1 MELAGDRPAA
11 APACVEPMAPRLFR
25 VRRITREIHDTVTLH
40 VEPAERDGEVSFAAG
55 QFNMLYL
62 FGLGEVPI
70 SISSDPAEP
79 RVLAHTVRAVGP
91 VTNALCRLKRG
102 QMLGVRGPFGS
113 GWPLREAVGG
123 DVVIVAGG
131 IGLAPLRPILYHLLA
146 HRDQYGRIV
155 LLYGART
162 PRDLLYERD
171 LARWRGRFDVQI
183 EATVDAADTGDG
195 WRGHVGVVTTLIPR
209 AEFDPAETT
218 AVVCGPEVM
227 MRYTIADLQKR
238 GLPPDRVYLSMERNM
253 KCAIGLCGHC
263 QFGPTFVCKDGPVFR
278 YDRIAGLLKAWEI

>member
-1 MELAGDRPAA
+1 MSTELAGDRPAA
-11 APACVEPMAPRLFR
+11 GPPGVEPMAPRRFR
-25 VRRITREIHDTVTLH
+25 VRRVTREIHDTVTLDI
-40 VEPAERDGEVSFAAG
+40 EPSDQAEEFSFAAG

-70 SISSDPAEP
+70 SISSDPAHL

-102 QMLGVRGPFGS
+102 QVLGVRGPFGS
-113 GWPLREAVGG
+113 CWPVREAVGG

-131 IGLAPLRPILYHLLA
+131 IGLAPLRPVLYHLLG
-146 HRDQYGRIV
+146 HRDQYGRIA

-162 PRDLLYERD
+162 PNDRLYERE
-171 LARWRGRFDVQI
+171 LSRWRGRFDVQI
-183 EATVDAADTGDG
+183 EATVDTAVAGDE

-209 AEFDPAETT
+209 AEFDPAETI
-218 AVVCGPEVM
+218 AVICGPEVM
-227 MRYTIADLQKR
+227 MRFTIEDLQKR
-238 GLPPDRVYLSMERNM
+238 GLTSDRIYLSMERNM

-263 QFGPTFVCKDGPVFR
+263 QFGPTFVCKDGR
-278 YDRIAGLLKAWEI
+278 SSATTASRRS

>member
-11 APACVEPMAPRLFR
+11 PPGVEPMVPRPFF
-25 VRRITREIHDTVTLH
+25 VRRVTREIHDTVTVD
-40 VEPAERDGEVSFAAG
+40 VEPVEQAGEFSFAAG

-70 SISSDPAEP
+70 SISSDPAKP

-91 VTNALCRLKRG
+91 VTNALCSLKRG
-102 QMLGVRGPFGS
+102 EVLGVRGPFGS

-123 DVVIVAGG
+123 DIVIVAGG
-131 IGLAPLRPILYHLLA
+131 IGLAPLRPVLYHLLA
-146 HRDQYGRIV
+146 HRDQYGRIT

-162 PRDLLYERD
+162 PGDLLYERD
-171 LARWRGRFDVQI
+171 LTRWRGRFDVQI
-183 EATVDAADTGDG
+183 EATVDTAGADDG

-218 AVVCGPEVM
+218 AVICGPEVM
-227 MRYTIADLQKR
+227 MRFTIADLQKR
-238 GLPPDRVYLSMERNM
+238 GLPPDRIYLSMERNM

-263 QFGPTFVCKDGPVFR
+263 QYGPTFVCKDGPVFR
-278 YDRIAGLLKAWEI
+278 YDRIAGLLKAREI

>member
-1 MELAGDRPAA
+1 MELAGDRPV
-11 APACVEPMAPRLFR
+11 APPGVEPMVPRPFF
-25 VRRITREIHDTVTLH
+25 VRRVTREIHDTVTVD
-40 VEPAERDGEVSFAAG
+40 VEPVEQAGEFSFAAG

-70 SISSDPAEP
+70 SISSDPAKP

-102 QMLGVRGPFGS
+102 EVLGVRGPFGS

-278 YDRIAGLLKAWEI
+278 YDRIAPLLKVREI